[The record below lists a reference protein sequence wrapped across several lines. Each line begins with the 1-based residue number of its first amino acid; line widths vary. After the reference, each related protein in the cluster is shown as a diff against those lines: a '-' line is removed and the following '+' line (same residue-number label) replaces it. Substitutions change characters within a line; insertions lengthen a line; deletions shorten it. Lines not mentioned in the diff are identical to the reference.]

1 MPETDGERER
11 DAATLLTHKNEKEI
25 FFRFDHG
32 PTGRRG
38 PHARTSRTTPSREVQ
53 VEAEG
58 SDISYLGPECGVY
71 SSKLRPGIKF

>member
-25 FFRFDHG
+25 FLRFDHG

-38 PHARTSRTTPSREVQ
+38 PHARTSRTPLPLISDHAVPRGAVQ
-53 VEAEG
+53 VEAEVG
-58 SDISYLGPECGVY
+58 YHTRTGVRC
-71 SSKLRPGIKF
+71 L

>member
-25 FFRFDHG
+25 FLRFDHG

-53 VEAEG
+53 VEAEVG
-58 SDISYLGPECGVY
+58 YHTKG
-71 SSKLRPGIKF
+71 